1 MQRSLGDHSEA
12 QMGSPLAGDGRGD
25 FGSKSSAHGVE
36 ARADRLEL
44 GVIGSGDGDQ
54 QRRAPG
60 FGLDIDDPQAIEGWI
75 LELTCEHQ
83 IHPLMDLPT
92 QLPDLALDRGLVGN
106 ERRAVGRP
114 AAATTTIV

>member
-1 MQRSLGDHSEA
+1 VRCSF
-12 QMGSPLAGDGRGD
+12 AGDGCGD
-25 FGSKSSAHGVE
+25 FSSKSAADCVE

-44 GVIGSGDGDQ
+44 GVIGGGDGHE

-60 FGLDIDDPQAIEGWI
+60 FGLNLDDPQAIEGWI
-75 LELTCEHQ
+75 IELACEHQ
-83 IHPLMDLPT
+83 IHALVDLPA
-92 QLPDLALDRGLVGN
+92 QLPDLALDRDLVGR